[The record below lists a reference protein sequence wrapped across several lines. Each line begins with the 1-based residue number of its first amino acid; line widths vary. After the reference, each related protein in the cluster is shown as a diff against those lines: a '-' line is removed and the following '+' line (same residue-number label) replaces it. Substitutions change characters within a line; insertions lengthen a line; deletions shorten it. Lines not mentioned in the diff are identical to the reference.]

1 MVGIDYI
8 DSYLVTKNPHYL
20 EKAKQVLTFILS
32 GWDEN
37 FEGAVSWLEGVKD
50 QKPACSNGKAMVL
63 AYERIVCG
71 LAPLSAD
78 KYEEKKVPIYF
89 ANGNSVCC
97 FIIIA

>member
-1 MVGIDYI
+1 M
-8 DSYLVTKNPHYL
+8 
-20 EKAKQVLTFILS
+20 A
-32 GWDEN
+32 
-37 FEGAVSWLEGVKD
+37 
-50 QKPACSNGKAMVL
+50 L